1 MKNGLN
7 NSSAQRA
14 KKKAQNEYA
23 GIHKGAKKASD
34 KTKEDTLTTSHNKQ
48 RKQLEKEI

>member
-7 NSSAQRA
+7 NSRAQRV

-23 GIHKGAKKASD
+23 GTQKGAKKASD
-34 KTKEDTLTTSHNKQ
+34 KTKEDTLTTSYNKQ